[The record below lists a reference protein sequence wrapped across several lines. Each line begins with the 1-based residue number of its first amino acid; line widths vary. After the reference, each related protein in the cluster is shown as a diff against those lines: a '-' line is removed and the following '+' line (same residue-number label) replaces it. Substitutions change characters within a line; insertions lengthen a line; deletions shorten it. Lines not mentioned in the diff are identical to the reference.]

1 MKNAASEVIYVVY
14 ILDFINSQLK
24 SNSTCSTIDNTYNL
38 LQILI
43 VIYNLTWLEVLM
55 HSWGHKCSL
64 RKKKQAERPGFIPV
78 LLGCAWNGLS
88 VELARHQFCYTHEI
102 NREAW
107 REGREGGGGQAGA
120 GWKKKILRKST
131 LQRFFYKL

>member
-55 HSWGHKCSL
+55 HS
-64 RKKKQAERPGFIPV
+64 
-78 LLGCAWNGLS
+78 
-88 VELARHQFCYTHEI
+88 
-102 NREAW
+102 
-107 REGREGGGGQAGA
+107 
-120 GWKKKILRKST
+120 
-131 LQRFFYKL
+131 